1 MKQLRVYVDTS
12 VIGGCFDPEFAQW
25 SNALLRDFEMG
36 FFRPVLSKAVEA
48 EILSAPEQ
56 VREKYADL
64 LALGAEFLPVTNEAD
79 ELVARYLERG
89 ILNVRF
95 RGDMLHIALATV
107 FDVDVL
113 VSWNF
118 KHIVKLQK
126 IQLFNAVNLEQGYK
140 AIQIYSPR
148 EVATDEQGT

>member
-36 FFRPVLSKAVEA
+36 FFRPVLSKAIES

-64 LALGAEFLPVTNEAD
+64 LALGAEFLPITNEAN
-79 ELVARYLERG
+79 ELVERYMERG
-89 ILNVRF
+89 ILNARF

-148 EVATDEQGT
+148 EVATDEQGV